1 MNLTQLLL
9 EWGLPLV
16 FAAVLAEQG
25 GLPLPAAPLL
35 ICAGAASASGTLRIE
50 QAVLTALAACLL
62 TDHAW
67 YFTGRRYGRRLLAGL
82 CRISLSPDNCVRR
95 TDNLIARRGPAV
107 LVVAKFIPG
116 VSALA
121 IPTAASSGLAYLRF
135 LLFTGAGGLLW
146 CGTYIAAGYAFSH
159 QVNDLLQALDW
170 FGGWAFVVLAACL
183 TLYLAWK
190 LLHRWRLR
198 RLYRLVRIAPH
209 ELLAL
214 RAEEPDLLILD
225 ARSPLARAE
234 DQRQLPGAVWVE
246 GEAFHQQ
253 LPEDAR
259 ARTLVTFC
267 TCPNE
272 ASAAILAKKLLDLG
286 YTRVRVLTGGA
297 DAITQLLGPA

>member
-50 QAVLTALAACLL
+50 QAVLTALAACLF

-95 TDNLIARRGPAV
+95 TDSLIARRGPAV

-121 IPTAASSGLAYLRF
+121 IPTAASSGLAYPRF

-146 CGTYIAAGYAFSH
+146 CGTYIAAGYVFSH

-183 TLYLAWK
+183 VLYLAWK

-209 ELLAL
+209 ELVAL
-214 RAEEPDLLILD
+214 RATEPDLLILD

-246 GEAFHQQ
+246 GEAFHEV
-253 LPEDAR
+253 LPADAR
-259 ARTLVTFC
+259 ERTVVTFC

-272 ASAAILAKKLLDLG
+272 ASAAILAKKLLDRG

-297 DAITQLLGPA
+297 DAITHLLGPA